1 MPTKQKTK
9 PSSSSSSKTDKLV
22 ELDALD
28 LGPTTGGY
36 GVEITGEKKKKTTTS
51 SQKKK
56 GPPAP
61 SEQGIE
67 VLGRKYSK
75 VELIGKLLQSSGI
88 QCIPKS
94 ILMENAK
101 RILQQDKF
109 TSLLHDSEE
118 PMKEIHGYK
127 MGTRAFE
134 MLREHVDYE
143 LTNLMYI
150 ANVLTVA
157 KGKITIGEG
166 EVLLAR
172 LIQKHQ
178 LSLHGNKE
186 GTQKALIKCQT
197 PKSRDTIVLGQDV
210 HIDKIATILE
220 EAISSKHHDL
230 SVGDLN
236 SHRVDELRK
245 AIKNAEQKLY
255 NEDGTRKEPKK
266 RKKEEVKEEEEE
278 EQTEKKKEPQTKKTK
293 KSEKSAEEKA
303 TEKKKEKTEKPA
315 EEKKEEKSEKKE
327 KSESQKK
334 K

>member
-9 PSSSSSSKTDKLV
+9 PSSSKTDKLV

-28 LGPTTGGY
+28 LGPTETAAS
-36 GVEITGEKKKKTTTS
+36 GVEITGESTSKKKRSTS
-51 SQKKK
+51 SSAQKKK
-56 GPPAP
+56 GPPPP

-88 QCIPKS
+88 QCIPKTV
-94 ILMENAK
+94 LMENAK

-109 TSLLHDSEE
+109 TNLLQDPEE

-197 PKSRDTIVLGQDV
+197 PKARDTIVLGQDV

-245 AIKNAEQKLY
+245 AIKKAEQKLY

-278 EQTEKKKEPQTKKTK
+278 EKSATSEKKKEPKTKKTK
-293 KSEKSAEEKA
+293 PSAEEK
-303 TEKKKEKTEKPA
+303 KTETKPA
-315 EEKKEEKSEKKE
+315 EKKEEKSEKKE